1 MATTNQWAMPT
12 MDQSQYGM
20 LGKTFKSWGMDANW
34 DGSGEDSRSASIAAR
49 VMNDPA
55 LMKQLGLTSADIQFK
70 AGGYEA
76 DNLVADKFTLSDKA
90 RQALAGLTMGRT
102 GVEGKKDGRSM
113 VLRDASGNV
122 MSAGQ
127 AYSHDPAGDLRDAAI
142 KGAGFMAA
150 AYGAAQLFGLEGAA
164 AGAAEGA
171 AATGATGSTAGG
183 TAAAGAAE
191 GAAAGTAGAAGSAGG
206 GMLTNGAFQG
216 EGVASG
222 VGAWDAAMAGADAF
236 STVMSMTGSEVL
248 ASAASGVAKAAS
260 TGADW
265 LSSTWSAITGGGAG
279 SAAAGAVKSAIGS
292 YFSGSSVL
300 RDLLPIIGAGVMQ
313 HTSEKMAEDQRNW
326 QSAER
331 QKDRDFEEKKA
342 SDTRRRQMP
351 TTGPGLLGKFRVIP
365 GAGNGG

>member
-90 RQALAGLTMGRT
+90 RQALAGLTLNRT
-102 GVEGKKDGRSM
+102 GAAGLKDGRSS
-113 VLRDASGNV
+113 VLRDAQGNILNA
-122 MSAGQ
+122 SKP
-127 AYSHDPAGDLRDAAI
+127 YSYDPAGDLKDAVI

-171 AATGATGSTAGG
+171 AATGATGGTAGG

-191 GAAAGTAGAAGSAGG
+191 GAAAGGAAGAAGGAGG
-206 GMLTNGAFQG
+206 GMLQG
-216 EGVASG
+216 IP
-222 VGAWDAAMAGADAF
+222 AMAGDFGAVGASASAF
-236 STVMSMTGSEVL
+236 DTVVSLTGSEVL
-248 ASAASGVAKAAS
+248 ASAASKAAGALAS
-260 TGADW
+260 GADW
-265 LSSTWSAITGGGAG
+265 LSSTWSALTSGGASG
-279 SAAAGAVKSAIGS
+279 TVAGQVGELFK
-292 YFSGSSVL
+292 GSSVL
-300 RDLLPIIGAGVMQ
+300 RDLLPIIGAGVAQ
-313 HTSEKMAEDQRNW
+313 QTKEK
-326 QSAER
+326 ER
-331 QKDRDFEEKKA
+331 ADERAWLSTEKEKDRQFQLQREA
-342 SDTRRRQMP
+342 DTRRRQMP
-351 TTGPGLLGKFRVIP
+351 VTGSGMLGKLRVLP
-365 GAGNGG
+365 GVGNGV

>member
-1 MATTNQWAMPT
+1 MATTNTWGVPT
-12 MDQSQYGM
+12 MDKSQYGL
-20 LGKTFKSWGMDANW
+20 LGKTFKSWGMNADWN
-34 DGSGEDSRSASIAAR
+34 GNGEDSLSASIAGR
-49 VMNDPA
+49 VMDDPA
-55 LMKQLGLTSADIQFK
+55 LMKQLGLTSSDIQFK
-70 AGGYEA
+70 AGGYQH
-76 DNLVADKFTLSDKA
+76 DSVIPDQFTLSDKA
-90 RQALAGLTMGRT
+90 KQALAGLTMSRT
-102 GVEGKKDGRSM
+102 GVAGMKDGRSM
-113 VLRDASGNV
+113 VLRDAGGNV
-122 MSAGQ
+122 MSAGK
-127 AYSHDPAGDLRDAAI
+127 AYSYDPAGDLKDAVI

-164 AGAAEGA
+164 AGA
-171 AATGATGSTAGG
+171 TSGATGSAAGTAGTTAG
-183 TAAAGAAE
+183 T
-191 GAAAGTAGAAGSAGG
+191 AGTAGAAGSAGG
-206 GMLTNGAFQG
+206 GMLTNGAFLG

-236 STVMSMTGSEVL
+236 STVMSLTGSEAL

-265 LSSTWSAITGGGAG
+265 LSSTWSALTGGGASG
-279 SAAAGAVKSAIGS
+279 AVAGAAKSAIGS

-300 RDLLPIIGAGVMQ
+300 RDLLPIIGAGVNQ
-313 HTSEKMAEDQRNW
+313 ATAEKMVKDQRNW
-326 QSAER
+326 QSAEK

>member
-90 RQALAGLTMGRT
+90 RQALAGLTMGRM

-171 AATGATGSTAGG
+171 AATGATGGTAGG

-191 GAAAGTAGAAGSAGG
+191 GAAAGGAAGAAGGAGG
-206 GMLTNGAFQG
+206 GMLQG
-216 EGVASG
+216 IP
-222 VGAWDAAMAGADAF
+222 AMAGDFGAVGASASAF
-236 STVMSMTGSEVL
+236 DTVVSLTGSEVL
-248 ASAASGVAKAAS
+248 AGAASKAAGAVAS
-260 TGADW
+260 GADW
-265 LSSTWSAITGGGAG
+265 LSSTWSALTGAGGAAGGGGG
-279 SAAAGAVKSAIGS
+279 SLLGGL
-292 YFSGSSVL
+292 FGGSSVL